1 MNDNN
6 DPQSNAAFNTNTSP
20 DTQASTNP
28 FTGDLKGE
36 FSSDFGTN
44 TNAVS
49 QIFKSGGFSSENR
62 TKYIAIGVIA
72 VVMIG
77 AIVYLTSSPSEDP
90 FADDFAGDL
99 ADDELADD
107 ELGEDED
114 LDALDEG
121 EADESVADAADEP
134 DPVEEATPTETV
146 EEAPAVETAEAP
158 VATGSFQLIAP
169 ADGARRPYDE
179 TAAAAEFSW
188 DGAADRINFSRNQSM
203 RPLSKSISLGGATS
217 YAFEN
222 PYPGTWY
229 WQVENSEGVSETRM
243 FRITAP
249 DRRSFPVS
257 NPQDG
262 GSIAGNGGVVSWQAG
277 ERIARYAVEI
287 VPSGSTWTNP
297 SYRFGT
303 SGTAITLQGVGPGSY
318 DFRVGAFS
326 EVSGRW
332 EWQYLR
338 NVNVQ

>member
-1 MNDNN
+1 
-6 DPQSNAAFNTNTSP
+6 
-20 DTQASTNP
+20 
-28 FTGDLKGE
+28 
-36 FSSDFGTN
+36 
-44 TNAVS
+44 
-49 QIFKSGGFSSENR
+49 
-62 TKYIAIGVIA
+62 
-72 VVMIG
+72 
-77 AIVYLTSSPSEDP
+77 
-90 FADDFAGDL
+90 
-99 ADDELADD
+99 
-107 ELGEDED
+107 
-114 LDALDEG
+114 
-121 EADESVADAADEP
+121 
-134 DPVEEATPTETV
+134 
-146 EEAPAVETAEAP
+146 
-158 VATGSFQLIAP
+158 
-169 ADGARRPYDE
+169 
-179 TAAAAEFSW
+179 
-188 DGAADRINFSRNQSM
+188 M
-203 RPLSKSISLGGATS
+203 RPLSKSISLGGGTS

-326 EVSGRW
+326 RSRVDGSGNISATLTSNSYSRLHLV
-332 EWQYLR
+332 ESRLSIIS
-338 NVNVQ
+338 